1 MASTEM
7 TRPGFEKIFSQCSN
21 KLCDYLWKQKSKEI
35 LRELLHD
42 SYLDMVVK
50 NSTDMERMLVRS
62 RKSNNLETAFYVNL
76 KKKIYSTAL
85 IKSTCELFFL
95 KKYQNF
101 DLDGDYPE
109 LWISLIL
116 LHFIGLAMQMP
127 EQTFPSEEEITEVLS
142 DESAALHLWE
152 KLSSTVPFAQAL
164 CELECFSS
172 DMAAHVKHYDTIRST
187 IADQTVEDMEDVTRI
202 NSELLGLRVR
212 HRSFLKRIKSLRS
225 NLSTII
231 SQNSEDLPAL
241 KNCLSSSGLELALML
256 QKRIDIVREELLLRC
271 KEHVS
276 PKFDANALRA
286 LIDRIFPPLISGD
299 IELAENEIAKLEE
312 GTLSVEHSPL
322 IKVIIPAIK
331 GELEINEDQLDEE
344 IPEFFNYSHG
354 LIRGL
359 KKGQYSF
366 KEDAVSPV
374 QSNSCD
380 SEPEPEPVLKY
391 EPASASEPESVPEL
405 HLSPE
410 AMPGSTSDKT
420 QEPMPHLSLMQPPM
434 DDSDSSDID
443 GEGSGGTTRRV
454 SSAGAEVPPVFCEED
469 CLETTNSNEPVGGI
483 AEPQITAQVRKPV
496 SLSEAIREI
505 IAGTPLL
512 SPLDAEED
520 VSTLFQQLIVA
531 KESCAL
537 YWLAKTLGD
546 SSPIPAWL
554 LKLLHLGTNY
564 RSGMVGVG
572 ADISTLCDLAAERME
587 ELDDKQRLLLATAIL
602 RPALMMSEQPVRM
615 VTIANALSSSLN
627 EGYGLKAFMDA
638 LRVSIS
644 SDCKLNDAPSEEMT
658 PKIREAQRKRLHDE
672 TERLLLLAQ
681 KGKTSYQP
689 ATALKKKLFQKNGK
703 IGKLLH
709 ACQND
714 NQSDLRTAVKYY
726 HNERNI
732 QALIEPNIE
741 AKARE
746 SILKDVRLAIKLI
759 QEWINFY
766 NTATDTGRTFAE
778 EQLDKLKSITNR
790 LRNQLE
796 LSPEGEWFLST
807 IDDIYTE
814 QKTDTPPPDQELKL
828 WPLRLACAKPE
839 AENVF
844 EKTALTHAL
853 RTIYFEN
860 DAAVAASLAI
870 HAAFGTITKTQEFLD
885 YFPKYRAQAV
895 SPAILEVYAPVL
907 AGALPFTLTEVI
919 DTSSILWQKAFDQ
932 ELEKVKE
939 YLGDSYFRGA
949 ILYDQQSRI
958 NAEISEVV
966 ARYAEIPDKTQGILE
981 LRKLFAELKDWNKN
995 SLDAVN
1001 IRIEEMGADMTD
1013 REARNFLAALKGEVA
1028 KNLVFSAAWD
1038 NIARLEQYL
1047 LQPGQSGLP
1056 ELGARNSSGPETARV
1071 FYSTEPSY
1079 WDAKADKDS
1088 VKLWGKLGALQAS
1101 SDWRI
1106 FLGVTT
1112 ELQRWLGFV
1121 LSSEAQSEEVFSDA
1135 RPNHWR
1141 VRRYTMSI
1149 NSPLPQWGSLARN
1162 RHTIA
1167 FGWNVKPINISNLVT
1182 SGSIKDDE
1190 ALTIVCCNPLS
1201 HEQRK
1206 EILRLSHKWRSMFPL
1221 VIDRNLFYFL
1231 AAQDE
1236 ASRTEKLFE
1245 VALAGSP
1252 CNPYTPDVAGA
1263 VPREMFFGREGDKNS
1278 VFDPTGSCIIYG
1290 GRQLGKSA
1298 LLEQIYQEHGS
1309 KINSDTKVIKYTLTV
1324 QDTSILEVV
1333 IRKCVDAGLV
1343 SINTTRNTFN
1353 DNIKKWLNEKNGR
1366 RVLILLDECDQILDE
1381 DSRRNFQ
1388 DVLRLRNLM
1397 QDTSRNF
1404 KVVFTGLH
1412 SVQRFSHVP
1421 NSPLFH
1427 FGRDICI
1434 GPLTTDAAYDLM
1446 TRPMRFLGL
1455 EYEDPQL
1462 VQMALNYCNYQPKLI
1477 QMFCKELVNGIEKID
1492 DREPVDTITK
1502 STMLKVYDS
1511 HDLKT
1516 RIGDCFK
1523 MTVSLDTR
1531 YLVIGYTM
1539 ALHQGEK
1546 VSIGDLQ
1553 RELRNYWPAAFS
1565 GSGGDI
1571 NTLQTLLNE
1580 MEGLGLIISLGGS
1593 YRLRTPNIAEL
1604 LGGEEIVLL
1613 ELERYYDK
1621 PYQPVADPDELRIE
1635 DANALLVASQYRR
1648 LVDKTNHLYWI
1659 SGSRAL
1665 CLEKIPAT
1673 VRKITE
1679 RTSSTYRGKVVH
1691 TTLSGMSV
1699 ADAMKSLCKQYE
1711 ELREGG
1717 LIASISSTEFPLMA
1731 EFMHEVERWLER
1743 LRTDRKYVKVVCLID
1758 PECLYEFMKNGT
1770 AERFSGYQIALRP
1783 WSKNSVE
1790 HWCKEKTLVGW
1801 DADTI
1806 IADTGGWPC
1815 LIGPML
1821 ESGDKNCG
1829 ISKLQPSDFIPKVIG
1844 IEHIVKGMAVLGSEA
1859 CPEIDMSGVID
1870 SLPGMSLDEFQNCL
1884 DTLKSLYVLR
1894 ETSKGLK
1901 LDDIAGKV
1909 ICGDPA

>member
-7 TRPGFEKIFSQCSN
+7 TRHGFEKIFSQCSN
-21 KLCDYLWKQKSKEI
+21 KLCDYLWKLKSKEI

-62 RKSNNLETAFYVNL
+62 RKSNNLETAFYVSL
-76 KKKIYSTAL
+76 KKIHQPVL
-85 IKSTCELFFL
+85 IKSTCERFFQ
-95 KKYQNF
+95 KKYQDF
-101 DLDGDYPE
+101 DLNGDYPVP
-109 LWISLIL
+109 WISLTL
-116 LHFIGLAMQMP
+116 LHFIGLTVQMQ
-127 EQTFPSEEEITEVLS
+127 QGTFPSEEEISEVLS
-142 DESAALHLWE
+142 DESAALPLWE
-152 KLSSTVPFAQAL
+152 KLSSTFPFAQAL
-164 CELECFSS
+164 CELESFSS
-172 DMAAHVKHYDTIRST
+172 DMAAHAKHYDTIRST
-187 IADQTVEDMEDVTRI
+187 MADQTVEDMEDVTKI
-202 NSELLGLRVR
+202 NSEILGLRVR

-225 NLSTII
+225 NLSSLII
-231 SQNSEDLPAL
+231 QKAEDLPTL
-241 KNCLSSSGLELALML
+241 QDCLSSSGLELALVL
-256 QKRIDIVREELLLRC
+256 QKRMDTVREELLLRC

-276 PKFDANALRA
+276 PKFDANTLRA
-286 LIDRIFPPLISGD
+286 LIDRIIPPLISGD
-299 IELAENEIAKLEE
+299 IELAENEIAELEA
-312 GTLSVEHSPL
+312 GTLNVEHSPL
-322 IKVIIPAIK
+322 IKVIIPAIM

-344 IPEFFNYSHG
+344 VPKFFNYSHG

-380 SEPEPEPVLKY
+380 SEPEPEPVLEY
-391 EPASASEPESVPEL
+391 EPASASEPESVPEFQ
-405 HLSPE
+405 LSHVEVPDSL
-410 AMPGSTSDKT
+410 PDNS
-420 QEPMPHLSLMQPPM
+420 QEPTPDLSLEQSTET
-434 DDSDSSDID
+434 DSESTVTA
-443 GEGSGGTTRRV
+443 GEGSSGTTQPV
-454 SSAGAEVPPVFCEED
+454 SHDEAEAPPVFCEEAS
-469 CLETTNSNEPVGGI
+469 LKTTCFNEPVGGV
-483 AEPQITAQVRKPV
+483 AEPQITAQIHRPV

-505 IAGTPLL
+505 IAGTPL
-512 SPLDAEED
+512 STPLAAEGD
-520 VSTLFQQLIVA
+520 VSTLFRQLIVA

-554 LKLLHLGTNY
+554 LKLLHLGTHY

-572 ADISTLCDLAAERME
+572 IDISTLCDLAAERME

-644 SDCKLNDAPSEEMT
+644 SDNKLGDAPSEEMT
-658 PKIREAQRKRLHDE
+658 PQIREAQRKRLNDE
-672 TERLLLLAQ
+672 TERLLILAQ

-714 NQSDLRTAVKYY
+714 NQSDLRTAVKHY
-726 HNERNI
+726 HDDRNI

-766 NTATDTGRTFAE
+766 DAVTDTGRSFAE
-778 EQLDKLKSITNR
+778 EQLDKLRSITNR
-790 LRNQLE
+790 LRSQLE
-796 LSPEGEWFLST
+796 LSPEGQWFLST
-807 IDDIYTE
+807 IENIYAN
-814 QKTDTPPPDQELKL
+814 QKNDPLPPDQELKL

-844 EKTALTHAL
+844 EKSALTHAL
-853 RTIYFEN
+853 RTSYFEN
-860 DAAVAASLAI
+860 DAAVTASLAI

-885 YFPKYRAQAV
+885 CFPNYRSQEV
-895 SPAILEVYAPVL
+895 SPAILQAYAPVL

-919 DTSSILWQKAFDQ
+919 DTSSILWQEAFDQ
-932 ELEKVKE
+932 ELEKVRE

-981 LRKLFAELKDWNKN
+981 LRKLFAELEDWNKS

-1001 IRIEEMGADMTD
+1001 IRIEEMGADVGD
-1013 REARNFLAALKGEVA
+1013 RDVGSFLSALRNEVA
-1028 KNLVFSAAWD
+1028 TNHVFSAAWD

-1047 LQPGQSGLP
+1047 LQPGQSVLP
-1056 ELGARNSSGPETARV
+1056 ELGARKSFGPETARV
-1071 FYSTEPSY
+1071 FYTTEPSY
-1079 WDAKADKDS
+1079 WAAKADKDS
-1088 VKLWGKLGALQAS
+1088 VRIWEKLESLQG
-1101 SDWRI
+1101 RPEGRF

-1121 LSSEAQSEEVFSDA
+1121 LSSEEQAEEVFSDG

-1162 RHTIA
+1162 KHTIA
-1167 FGWNVKPINISNLVT
+1167 FGWNVAPRSISNLVT
-1182 SGSIKDDE
+1182 SGRIKDDE

-1201 HEQRK
+1201 HDQRK
-1206 EILRLSHKWRSMFPL
+1206 EILRLSHKWRPVFPL
-1221 VIDRNLFYFL
+1221 VIDKNLFYFL

-1263 VPREMFFGREGDKNS
+1263 VPREMFFGRENDKNS
-1278 VFDPTGSCIIYG
+1278 VFAPTGSCIIYG

-1309 KINSDTKVIKYTLTV
+1309 KTDSDTKVIKYTMTV
-1324 QDTSILEVV
+1324 QDTSILDVV
-1333 IRKCVDAGLV
+1333 IRNCVDAELV

-1388 DVLRLRNLM
+1388 DVLKLRNLM

-1427 FGRDICI
+1427 FGPDICI
-1434 GPLTTDAAYDLM
+1434 GPLSTDAAYDLM

-1455 EYEDPQL
+1455 EFEDPQL

-1477 QMFCKELVNGIEKID
+1477 QMFCRELVNGIGKIE

-1531 YLVIGYTM
+1531 YLVIGYAM

-1553 RELRNYWPAAFS
+1553 RELRSYWPAAFS

-1604 LGGEEIVLL
+1604 LGGEETVLL
-1613 ELERYYDK
+1613 ELEHYYDQ
-1621 PYQPVADPDELRIE
+1621 PYQPVASPDELRME

-1665 CLEKIPAT
+1665 CLEKIPVT

-1679 RTSSTYRGKVVH
+1679 RRSSTYRGKTVH

-1699 ADAMKSLCKQYE
+1699 ADAMKSLCKHYE

-1731 EFMHEVERWLER
+1731 EFMHEAERWLER
-1743 LRTDRKYVKVVCLID
+1743 LRTERKYVKVVCLID
-1758 PECLYEFMKNGT
+1758 PECLYEFIKNGT
-1770 AERFSGYQIALRP
+1770 AERYSSYQMALRP

-1790 HWCKEKTLVGW
+1790 HWCKAKTLVGR

-1806 IADTGGWPC
+1806 IAETGGWPC
-1815 LIGPML
+1815 LIGRSL
-1821 ESGDKNCG
+1821 ESGVKNC
-1829 ISKLQPSDFIPKVIG
+1829 SVSDMQPSDFIPKISG
-1844 IEHIVKGMAVLGSEA
+1844 IEHIVKGMEELRYP
-1859 CPEIDMSGVID
+1859 CPENDMCDVIGRL
-1870 SLPGMSLDEFQNCL
+1870 SGMSLEEFQICL

-1894 ETSKGLK
+1894 ETPDGLK
-1901 LDDIAGKV
+1901 LDEIAGKV
-1909 ICGDPA
+1909 ICGDLA

>member
-142 DESAALHLWE
+142 DEAVALHLWE
-152 KLSSTVPFAQAL
+152 RLSSTVPFAQAL

-172 DMAAHVKHYDTIRST
+172 DMAAHAKHYDTIRST

-256 QKRIDIVREELLLRC
+256 QKRMDIVREELLLRC

-366 KEDAVSPV
+366 KEDTVSPV
-374 QSNSCD
+374 QSENCD
-380 SEPEPEPVLKY
+380 AESEPEPVIEDKPTSVPV
-391 EPASASEPESVPEL
+391 PEPEPEFQLSHGKVPD
-405 HLSPE
+405 SIP
-410 AMPGSTSDKT
+410 DNF
-420 QEPMPHLSLMQPPM
+420 QEPMPEQSPVT
-434 DDSDSSDID
+434 DSESTVTAEDCS
-443 GEGSGGTTRRV
+443 GETTRPV
-454 SSAGAEVPPVFCEED
+454 SSAVAEVPPVFCEEG
-469 CLETTNSNEPVGGI
+469 CLETVCSNESAKKI
-483 AEPQITAQVRKPV
+483 AEPPITAQIRKPV
-496 SLSEAIREI
+496 SLAEAIREI
-505 IAGTPLL
+505 IAGVPLSTPL
-512 SPLDAEED
+512 DTED
-520 VSTLFQQLIVA
+520 DVRTLFQQLIVA
-531 KESCAL
+531 KDSCAL
-537 YWLAKTLGD
+537 YWLAKTLGE

-554 LKLLHLGTNY
+554 LELVHLGTHY

-572 ADISTLCDLAAERME
+572 TDISTLCDLAAERME
-587 ELDDKQRLLLATAIL
+587 ELDEKQKLLLATAIL
-602 RPALMMSEQPVRM
+602 RPALMMSEQPLTM
-615 VTIANALSSSLN
+615 EAIANALSSSLN
-627 EGYGLKAFMDA
+627 DGYGLKVFMDA
-638 LRVSIS
+638 LLVSIRS
-644 SDCKLNDAPSEEMT
+644 GKTLDDAPSEKMT
-658 PKIREAQRKRLHDE
+658 RQIREAQRKRLIDE
-672 TERLLLLAQ
+672 TERLLILAQ

-689 ATALKKKLFQKNGK
+689 ATALKKKLFHKNGK

-709 ACQND
+709 DCQNGK
-714 NQSDLRTAVKYY
+714 QSDLRTAVQHYRDD
-726 HNERNI
+726 RNI

-746 SILKDVRLAIKLI
+746 SILKDVRLAIKLV
-759 QEWINFY
+759 QEWINFFDSEMY
-766 NTATDTGRTFAE
+766 TDKTFAE
-778 EQLDKLKSITNR
+778 QQFDKLKSALSRIR
-790 LRNQLE
+790 SQLE
-796 LSPEGEWFLST
+796 VSPGGQWFLST
-807 IDDIYTE
+807 IDNIYE
-814 QKTDTPPPDQELKL
+814 YPKNDALPPDQELRL

-844 EKTALTHAL
+844 EKNALTHAL
-853 RTIYFEN
+853 RTSYFEN
-860 DAAVAASLAI
+860 DAAVTASLAI
-870 HAAFGTITKTQEFLD
+870 HAALGTITTTQEFLD
-885 YFPKYRAQAV
+885 CFPHYRAQEISHV
-895 SPAILEVYAPVL
+895 ILEVYAPVL
-907 AGALPFTLTEVI
+907 SGALPFTLTEVL
-919 DTSSILWQKAFDQ
+919 DTSSILWQEAFEQ

-958 NAEISEVV
+958 NAEISEIM
-966 ARYAEIPDKTQGILE
+966 ARYGEIPDKAQGILE
-981 LRKLFAELKDWNKN
+981 LRKLFAELKEWNES

-1001 IRIEEMGADMTD
+1001 IRIDELDAGEAD
-1013 REARNFLAALKGEVA
+1013 REARSFLSALRGEVA
-1028 KNLVFSAAWD
+1028 INHVFSAAWD

-1047 LQPGQSGLP
+1047 LHPGQSGLP
-1056 ELGARNSSGPETARV
+1056 ELGARKSSGPETARV
-1071 FYSTEPSY
+1071 FYGTEPSY
-1079 WDAKADKDS
+1079 WAAKADKDS
-1088 VKLWGKLGALQAS
+1088 VKLWEKLGSLQGKT
-1101 SDWRI
+1101 DGRI

-1167 FGWNVKPINISNLVT
+1167 FGWNVTPRSISNLVT
-1182 SGSIKDDE
+1182 SGRIKDDE
-1190 ALTIVCCNPLS
+1190 ALTIVCCNSLS

-1206 EILRLSHKWRSMFPL
+1206 EILRLSHSWRPVFPL
-1221 VIDRNLFYFL
+1221 VIDKNLFNFL
-1231 AAQDE
+1231 AAQDD

-1263 VPREMFFGREGDKNS
+1263 VPREMFFGRENDKNS
-1278 VFDPTGSCIIYG
+1278 IFDPTDSCIIYG

-1309 KINSDTKVIKYTLTV
+1309 QKNSDTKVIKYTLTV
-1324 QDTSILEVV
+1324 QDTSILDVV
-1333 IRKCVDAGLV
+1333 IRNCVDAGLV
-1343 SINTTRNTFN
+1343 SMNTTRNTFN
-1353 DNIKKWLNEKNGR
+1353 DNIKKWINDKNGR
-1366 RVLILLDECDQILDE
+1366 RVLILLDECDVVLDE
-1381 DSRRNFQ
+1381 DSRHDFQ
-1388 DVLRLRNLM
+1388 DVLKLRNLM
-1397 QDTSRNF
+1397 QDTSRSF

-1434 GPLTTDAAYDLM
+1434 GPLSTDAAYELM

-1455 EYEDPQL
+1455 EFEDPQL

-1477 QMFCKELVNGIEKID
+1477 QMFCRELVNGVEKIK
-1492 DREPVDTITK
+1492 DRQPVHIISK
-1502 STMLKVYDS
+1502 STMLNVYDS

-1516 RIGDCFK
+1516 RIGECFK

-1565 GSGGDI
+1565 GARGDI

-1593 YRLRTPNIAEL
+1593 YRLRTPNVAEL
-1604 LGGEEIVLL
+1604 LGGVENVLL
-1613 ELERYYDK
+1613 ELEQFYDR
-1621 PYQPVADPDELRIE
+1621 PYQPVANPDELRMV
-1635 DANALLVASQYRR
+1635 DVNGLLVASQHH
-1648 LVDKTNHLYWI
+1648 LLGDKTNHLYWI

-1665 CLEKIPAT
+1665 CLEKIPNA

-1679 RTSSTYRGKVVH
+1679 GRSSTYRGETVH

-1699 ADAMKSLCKQYE
+1699 AEAMKSLRKQYD
-1711 ELREGG
+1711 RIQEGG
-1717 LIASISSTEFPLMA
+1717 LIAYLSSVEFPLMS
-1731 EFMHEVERWLER
+1731 EFMQEAERWLER
-1743 LRTDRKYVKVVCLID
+1743 LRTGRKYVKVICLVD
-1758 PECLYEFMKNGT
+1758 PECLYEFIKNGM
-1770 AERFSGYQIALRP
+1770 AERFSSYQLALSP
-1783 WSKNSVE
+1783 WTKNSVE
-1790 HWCKEKTLVGW
+1790 HWCKEKTLVGR

-1806 IADTGGWPC
+1806 IAETGGWPC

-1821 ESGDKNCG
+1821 EGEEKNWG
-1829 ISKLQPSDFIPKVIG
+1829 ISNLQPKDFIPKVSG
-1844 IEHIVKGMAVLGSEA
+1844 IKHIVEGMSVLGNEA
-1859 CPEIDMSGVID
+1859 CPENDMSELIGR
-1870 SLPGMSLDEFQNCL
+1870 LPGMSLEEFQLSL

-1894 ETSKGLK
+1894 ETSAGLK
-1901 LDDIAGKV
+1901 LDEIAGKV
-1909 ICGDPA
+1909 ICGAPK